1 MRYCRVVRFI
11 PKRAA
16 APFGPPST
24 QFASSRARRL
34 QVQRYLAD
42 LIEEQRAAIRD
53 LETSNF
59 LRDGAGERALLVP
72 KQFAFEHSRPH
83 SRTSPI

>member
-1 MRYCRVVRFI
+1 
-11 PKRAA
+11 
-16 APFGPPST
+16 
-24 QFASSRARRL
+24 L